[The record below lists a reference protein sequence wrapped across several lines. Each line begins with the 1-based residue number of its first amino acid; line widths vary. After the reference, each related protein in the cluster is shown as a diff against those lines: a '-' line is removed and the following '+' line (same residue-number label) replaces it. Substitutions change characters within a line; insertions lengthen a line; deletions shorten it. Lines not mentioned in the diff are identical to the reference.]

1 MEVRKRGT
9 KFKAEK
15 GMLLPVLVF
24 LVGIAILVTLGY
36 HFQKNQDSLQ
46 QSKVEL
52 NAVTYA
58 EHLRL
63 DIMQGLG
70 ITETL
75 ERILVNNDGV
85 INKFP
90 QVAENMMDDCIQ
102 NIQLAPE
109 GVVTEIY
116 PEAGNE
122 AGKIDLLHDKDR
134 GESSRYGRDN
144 DVITM
149 QGPFTLKQG
158 GSGIAVRNPVFLERE
173 DGQREFWG
181 FTIVIIRVPEIFAES
196 IKALSDFGYD
206 YRLSKT
212 VAPWDDTYVEVYGSE
227 AQMDRAVTYCFEA
240 GDTGWRLEVQPK
252 DGWSSGGNLHLM
264 FGCGVLILLLLS
276 GLITV
281 LTLLRRTKASE
292 GEMTELNRKLQ
303 ETLDLANAASVAK
316 TNFISN
322 MSHDIRTPMNAIV
335 GYTTIALGQNPEEKT
350 RECLEKIRESSDH
363 LLTLINDVLDISRIE
378 SGKLVI
384 TPVKTDIRK
393 VVDDVLSIIRGFT
406 VGRELNIEVRRE
418 PLSNPYVLADDIR
431 IREVLVNVLSNAVK
445 FTRDGGTVTFSADY
459 LPGEDGKINVR
470 YVISDTGIG
479 MSPEFQKHIFEEFTQ
494 EHSDAR
500 TQYTGTGLG
509 MTIAKKY
516 VELMHGTISVQSKQ
530 GQGST
535 FAIELPLEQ
544 TDDAPK
550 SEKAARTKGTQL
562 SGHRVLLAEDNDL
575 NAAIAQIF
583 LENWGMSVQRVVNGA
598 EAVKAFSEAPE
609 GSFDVIL
616 MDIMMPVM
624 NGLTAAK
631 AIRALAR
638 PDAGTI
644 PIIALTANAFSED
657 VQKCLD
663 AGMNA
668 HIAKPLDVNAMEETL
683 KSVLDR

>member
-1 MEVRKRGT
+1 M
-9 KFKAEK
+9 
-15 GMLLPVLVF
+15 
-24 LVGIAILVTLGY
+24 
-36 HFQKNQDSLQ
+36 
-46 QSKVEL
+46 
-52 NAVTYA
+52 
-58 EHLRL
+58 
-63 DIMQGLG
+63 
-70 ITETL
+70 
-75 ERILVNNDGV
+75 
-85 INKFP
+85 
-90 QVAENMMDDCIQ
+90 
-102 NIQLAPE
+102 
-109 GVVTEIY
+109 
-116 PEAGNE
+116 
-122 AGKIDLLHDKDR
+122 
-134 GESSRYGRDN
+134 
-144 DVITM
+144 
-149 QGPFTLKQG
+149 
-158 GSGIAVRNPVFLERE
+158 
-173 DGQREFWG
+173 
-181 FTIVIIRVPEIFAES
+181 
-196 IKALSDFGYD
+196 
-206 YRLSKT
+206 
-212 VAPWDDTYVEVYGSE
+212 
-227 AQMDRAVTYCFEA
+227 
-240 GDTGWRLEVQPK
+240 
-252 DGWSSGGNLHLM
+252 
-264 FGCGVLILLLLS
+264 
-276 GLITV
+276 
-281 LTLLRRTKASE
+281 
-292 GEMTELNRKLQ
+292 
-303 ETLDLANAASVAK
+303 
-316 TNFISN
+316 
-322 MSHDIRTPMNAIV
+322 
-335 GYTTIALGQNPEEKT
+335 
-350 RECLEKIRESSDH
+350 
-363 LLTLINDVLDISRIE
+363 LDISRIE

-393 VVDDVLSIIRGFT
+393 VVDEVLSIIRGFT

-479 MSPEFQKHIFEEFTQ
+479 MSPEFQKHIFEEFAQ

-598 EAVKAFSEAPE
+598 EAVKVFSEAPE

>member
-1 MEVRKRGT
+1 
-9 KFKAEK
+9 
-15 GMLLPVLVF
+15 
-24 LVGIAILVTLGY
+24 
-36 HFQKNQDSLQ
+36 
-46 QSKVEL
+46 
-52 NAVTYA
+52 
-58 EHLRL
+58 
-63 DIMQGLG
+63 
-70 ITETL
+70 
-75 ERILVNNDGV
+75 
-85 INKFP
+85 
-90 QVAENMMDDCIQ
+90 
-102 NIQLAPE
+102 
-109 GVVTEIY
+109 
-116 PEAGNE
+116 
-122 AGKIDLLHDKDR
+122 
-134 GESSRYGRDN
+134 
-144 DVITM
+144 
-149 QGPFTLKQG
+149 
-158 GSGIAVRNPVFLERE
+158 
-173 DGQREFWG
+173 
-181 FTIVIIRVPEIFAES
+181 
-196 IKALSDFGYD
+196 
-206 YRLSKT
+206 
-212 VAPWDDTYVEVYGSE
+212 
-227 AQMDRAVTYCFEA
+227 
-240 GDTGWRLEVQPK
+240 
-252 DGWSSGGNLHLM
+252 M

-292 GEMTELNRKLQ
+292 GEMTELNRKLR

-393 VVDDVLSIIRGFT
+393 VVDEVLSIIRGFT

-544 TDDAPK
+544 ADNAPK
-550 SEKAARTKGTQL
+550 PEKAARTKGTQL

-598 EAVKAFSEAPE
+598 EAVKVFSEAPE